1 MRQCMIKTAA
11 DMEAGHIVCS
21 APINM
26 EFHAEQAA
34 VCLIND
40 TIHEKLVKKPTYSIY
55 QYAHAIIQTMQADT
69 VKA

>member
-1 MRQCMIKTAA
+1 MYFVSTLQIFQTVFEMRQCLIKTAA

-21 APINM
+21 ASINM

-40 TIHEKLVKKPTYSIY
+40 TIHEKLVKKPT
-55 QYAHAIIQTMQADT
+55 
-69 VKA
+69 

>member
-1 MRQCMIKTAA
+1 MRQCLIKTAA

-21 APINM
+21 ASINM

-40 TIHEKLVKKPTYSIY
+40 TIHEKLAKKPT
-55 QYAHAIIQTMQADT
+55 
-69 VKA
+69 